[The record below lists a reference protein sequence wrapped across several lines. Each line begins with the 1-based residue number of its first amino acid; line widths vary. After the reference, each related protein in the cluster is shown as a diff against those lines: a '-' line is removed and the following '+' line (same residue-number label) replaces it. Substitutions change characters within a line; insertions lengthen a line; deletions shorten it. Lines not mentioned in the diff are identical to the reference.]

1 MGWTRF
7 RPQVKQEVIQYPG
20 GEIPARKIA
29 GWNVQLSKDGYYRVY
44 RKIKGKVHS
53 IYIGKE
59 LDIDKANRRIADKER
74 ELM

>member
-1 MGWTRF
+1 M
-7 RPQVKQEVIQYPG
+7 
-20 GEIPARKIA
+20 
-29 GWNVQLSKDGYYRVY
+29 QLSKDGYYRVY